1 MVSQNSITTQ
11 IETSELPGPSEPTG
25 FMDIQLGLELTMAKN
40 LLKSN
45 SYFDYRGDPDV
56 SLLARPNE
64 SLIET
69 RGMLFIKRAYLQFYE
84 KRLYTIILELEP
96 TRMDHF
102 TMYTILVEKYG
113 SPTSL
118 DPTETIWEFETVR
131 LSLER
136 PLSVKYIDKVIFE
149 SLLGKSDKAES
160 LNKLNRELFLEQF

>member
-1 MVSQNSITTQ
+1 
-11 IETSELPGPSEPTG
+11 
-25 FMDIQLGLELTMAKN
+25 MDIQLGLELTMAKN